1 LDVREAIAGGAQC
14 PAAYSRAKKS
24 AANGRA
30 DKGLEIFFV
39 NEKVCFGKQR
49 VQYSLSVGHALTVHD
64 TIICYVG
71 RNNRG

>member
-1 LDVREAIAGGAQC
+1 MDVREAIAGGAQC
-14 PAAYSRAKKS
+14 RGQKKS